1 MVKDLLMFWV
11 LKGIIG
17 FLVFV
22 LLYILT
28 IIFFKWLL
36 K

>member
-1 MVKDLLMFWV
+1 MVKDLLMFWM

-17 FLVFV
+17 FLVSV
-22 LLYILT
+22 LLYILAC
-28 IIFFKWLL
+28 IFFKWLL

>member
-22 LLYILT
+22 LLYILA
-28 IIFFKWLL
+28 IIFLKWIL

>member
-1 MVKDLLMFWV
+1 MVKDLLMFWM

-22 LLYILT
+22 LLYILV
-28 IIFFKWLL
+28 IIFLKWIL

>member
-1 MVKDLLMFWV
+1 MVKDLLMFWM

-22 LLYILT
+22 LLYILA
-28 IIFFKWLL
+28 IIFLKWIFK
-36 K
+36 

>member
-1 MVKDLLMFWV
+1 MVKDLLMFWM
-11 LKGIIG
+11 LKGVIG

-22 LLYILT
+22 LLYILA
-28 IIFFKWLL
+28 IIFLKWIL

>member
-1 MVKDLLMFWV
+1 MLKDLLLFWM

-17 FLVFV
+17 FLVFA
-22 LLYILT
+22 LIYILV
-28 IIFFKWLL
+28 IIFFKWLT